1 MKYLKVMFKTKSGA
15 SNFEYKIG
23 EVNIANN
30 YLSEKELDLL
40 NRMVS
45 AYLDGAVINALNMH
59 AMKEWVKELDGFFT
73 MIY

>member
-1 MKYLKVMFKTKSGA
+1 MFYIKLR
-15 SNFEYKIG
+15 KIKL
-23 EVNIANN
+23 
-30 YLSEKELDLL
+30 YLL